1 VQLLAID
8 PPTHDI
14 LHDNTRPMTFQR
26 QLSILC
32 ALVFGVCATLP
43 TAHAERGWQLAAK
56 DQRASLY
63 FSPDSVETT
72 NERTDVAVVRNLHEP
87 ISSASGRFASV
98 FETVAINCQTL
109 RIAVTSTLFFK
120 RDFARGERIEL
131 TPRERQRVPPL
142 DQILPPLF
150 LMRVCGFN
158 T

>member
-1 VQLLAID
+1 MQLKRPKISGACLAVGAQQE
-8 PPTHDI
+8 PRRI
-14 LHDNTRPMTFQR
+14 L
-26 QLSILC
+26 SS
-32 ALVFGVCATLP
+32 LVLLTMVSTIFFMPVA
-43 TAHAERGWQLAAK
+43 AHAERGWQLAAK

-87 ISSASGRFASV
+87 ISSSSGRFASV